1 MLSSMLSF
9 KFQSK
14 TWRSYNQRSFTQSHF
29 NLHSQQS
36 TIKNLYTDTLKLP
49 RTPFPLRQSDPIAD
63 EVQLRERTTKRLW
76 EWQNKQSD
84 RPVWTLHDGPPY
96 ANGPLH
102 MGHTLNKILKDIIN
116 RVKLLNGNRI
126 NYLPGFDCH
135 GLPLELKAVE
145 ALRDSSEINQS
156 DPITIRSLAR
166 QAADTGV
173 KLQTK
178 EFERLSILTDW
189 SKAWRTMDP
198 KYEIQQIRLFAKMLE
213 NDYIYRSS
221 KPVYFSPS
229 SGTALAEA
237 EIEYNEDHL
246 SLSVYATFDVVR
258 PSKRLAELLKD
269 HNSKSVKLVV
279 WTTTPWTLVAN
290 QAVALSSDD
299 LYSIVKDFRSSSS
312 DELLI
317 FATSR
322 LTVLQE
328 ILGSVETPLEV
339 VGELT
344 GHELSSTSYTHD
356 FTISELPTF
365 VAQHV
370 TMKSGSGLVHT
381 APSHGQDDFY
391 AYNSSMANHGPLK
404 YIDVVDDLGRFKI
417 DGEKTIWM
425 EQLNGKEVLYEGNRH
440 VITMLR
446 HQNRLLGEVIKI
458 RHKYPY
464 DWRTKKPVITKITPQ
479 WFISLEKIRPLALA
493 SLSQIQ
499 FHPERART
507 RLESFFHSRS
517 EWCISRQRPWGVPIP
532 VLYDMV
538 TNLPLLTTESILHIA
553 NVLEIK
559 GTDHWW
565 QGPVQDFI
573 PPGVE
578 GSFRKSTDTMDV
590 WLDSGM
596 SWLTLEDEK
605 ADLVLEGSD
614 QHRGWFQS
622 LLWTSIAC
630 QKDSSVA
637 VYRSVVTHGFI
648 LDKNGRKMSK
658 SLGNVIS
665 PMDVLDGN
673 LSVKRPRFGID
684 VLRWWASSV
693 DFTKDVSITF
703 DQLGCIS
710 ETCRK
715 LRSTARFLLG
725 NAFPDCSPAASDQI
739 SMKELG
745 LIERYALHV
754 VYEFYQA
761 VISAYNAMSF
771 NQVVQLITEF
781 RVNTLSAF
789 YFEVSKDTLYNDAEK
804 GADRQN
810 VVYVMSQI
818 LNVYRFALAPILP
831 HLAEEISLHMKTN
844 NKGSLEGFSIFCE
857 QWPAL
862 PESWQNPFVHEQMTR
877 LLCLR
882 TTLQAELELLR
893 KEKKITVASEVEVVF
908 DFSGCEASRTPVMAD
923 LIQHTDLLP
932 RLFGL
937 SDVSI
942 CKTFNAAETVV
953 NLASPAWRHV
963 IKSNTNSDESPFRL
977 VLLPA
982 WRSKCSRCWNYAAEN
997 EDELCMRCIEVLS
1010 STVPVSNV
1018 HAT

>member
-1 MLSSMLSF
+1 MLSF

-14 TWRSYNQRSFTQSHF
+14 SWRCYNQRSFNQSHI

-49 RTPFPLRQSDPIAD
+49 RTSFPLRQSDPISD

-76 EWQNKQSD
+76 DWQTKQSD
-84 RPVWTLHDGPPY
+84 RPLWTLHDGPPY

-116 RVKLLNGNRI
+116 RVKLLDGYRI
-126 NYLPGFDCH
+126 NYVPGFDCH

-145 ALRDSSEINQS
+145 ALRESSDIIQS

-166 QAADTGV
+166 KEADTGLQ
-173 KLQTK
+173 LQTK

-213 NDYIYRSS
+213 NDYIYRAS

-237 EIEYNEDHL
+237 EIEYNDDHR
-246 SLSVYATFDVVR
+246 SLSVYVTFDVVQ
-258 PSKRLAELLKD
+258 PSRRLAELLRD
-269 HNSKSVKLVV
+269 HQGKSLKLAV

-299 LYSIVKDFRSSSS
+299 HYSIVRDTRSSSAN
-312 DELLI
+312 DLLI

-322 LTVLQE
+322 LTVLKE
-328 ILGSVETPLEV
+328 ILGSVESPLEV

-344 GHELSSTSYTHD
+344 GHELSSTSYTHG
-356 FTISELPTF
+356 FTNCELPTF
-365 VAQHV
+365 IAKHV

-381 APSHGQDDFY
+381 APSHGQDDFH
-391 AYNSSMANHGPLK
+391 AYNSFMANNGLLK
-404 YIDVVDDLGRFKI
+404 YIDVVDDLGRFKV
-417 DGEKTIWM
+417 DGEKTKWM
-425 EQLNGKEVLYEGNRH
+425 DELNGKEVLYDGNRH

-446 HQNRLLGEVIKI
+446 QQNRLLGEVIKI
-458 RHKYPY
+458 RHRYPY

-493 SLSQIQ
+493 SLSQVR

-507 RLESFFHSRS
+507 RLESFLHSRS

-532 VLYDMV
+532 VIYDAA
-538 TNLPLLTTESILHIA
+538 TNLPLLTTESVTHIA
-553 NVLEIK
+553 NVLEAK

-573 PPGVE
+573 PPGVK

-596 SWLTLEDEK
+596 SWLTLKDRK

-630 QKDSSVA
+630 QKDSSIA
-637 VYRSVVTHGFI
+637 IYQSVVTHGFI

-665 PMDVLDGN
+665 PMDVLDGDVA
-673 LSVKRPRFGID
+673 VKRPRFGID

-703 DQLGCIS
+703 DQLGYIS

-715 LRSTARFLLG
+715 LRSSARFLLG
-725 NAFPDCSPAASDQI
+725 NAFPDGTPAASDEIGIKQ
-739 SMKELG
+739 LG
-745 LIERYALHV
+745 FIERYALHTL
-754 VYEFYQA
+754 YEFYRA
-761 VISAYNAMSF
+761 LIAAFNAMSF

-804 GADRQN
+804 GVDRQN

-844 NKGSLEGFSIFCE
+844 NKDSVDGFSIFCE
-857 QWPAL
+857 KWPAL
-862 PESWQNPFVHEQMTR
+862 PESWKNPHVHDQMTR
-877 LLCLR
+877 LLSLR
-882 TTLQAELELLR
+882 TTLQAELESLR

-908 DFSGCEASRTPVMAD
+908 DFSDCEASQSPIMSD
-923 LIQHTDLLP
+923 LIEHTDLLP

-937 SDVSI
+937 SDVSV

-953 NLASPAWRHV
+953 NLASPAWRHEV
-963 IKSNTNSDESPFRL
+963 KSNSDSGVSAFRM

-982 WRSKCSRCWNYAAEN
+982 WRSKCSRCWNFVAEN
-997 EDELCMRCIEVLS
+997 EDELCIRCIDVLS
-1010 STVPVSNV
+1010 STIPVCNV
-1018 HAT
+1018 HTS

>member
-1 MLSSMLSF
+1 
-9 KFQSK
+9 
-14 TWRSYNQRSFTQSHF
+14 
-29 NLHSQQS
+29 
-36 TIKNLYTDTLKLP
+36 KNLYTDTLKLP
-49 RTPFPLRQSDPIAD
+49 RTSFPLRQSDPISD

-76 EWQNKQSD
+76 DWQKKQSD

-116 RVKLLNGNRI
+116 RVKLLDGYRI
-126 NYLPGFDCH
+126 NYVPGFDCH

-145 ALRDSSEINQS
+145 ALRESSELNQS
-156 DPITIRSLAR
+156 DPIVIRSLAR

-173 KLQTK
+173 QLQTK

-237 EIEYNEDHL
+237 EIEYNEDHR
-246 SLSVYATFDVVR
+246 SLSVYTTFDVVR

-269 HNSKSVKLVV
+269 HELKSVKLVV

-290 QAVALSSDD
+290 QAVALSSHDQ
-299 LYSIVKDFRSSSS
+299 YSIVKDTRSSSS
-312 DELLI
+312 NELLI

-322 LTVLQE
+322 LPVLQE
-328 ILGSVETPLEV
+328 ILGGVESPLEV

-344 GHELSSTSYTHD
+344 GGELSSTSYTHD
-356 FTISELPTF
+356 FTNCELPTF
-365 VAQHV
+365 VAKHV

-381 APSHGQDDFY
+381 APSHGQDDFH
-391 AYNSSMANHGPLK
+391 AYNSFMTDHLSLR

-417 DGEKTIWM
+417 DGETTEWM
-425 EQLNGKEVLYEGNRH
+425 DQLKGKEVLYDGNRH

-446 HQNRLLGEVIKI
+446 QQNRLLGEVIKI

-493 SLSQIQ
+493 SLSKVR

-507 RLESFFHSRS
+507 RLESFLHSRS

-532 VLYDMV
+532 VLYDV
-538 TNLPLLTTESILHIA
+538 ATNLPLLTAESILHIA
-553 NVLEIK
+553 HVLEVK

-578 GSFRKSTDTMDV
+578 GSFKKSTDTMDV

-596 SWLTLEDEK
+596 SWLTLKDQK
-605 ADLVLEGSD
+605 ANLVLEGSD

-630 QKDSSVA
+630 HSSES
-637 VYRSVVTHGFI
+637 VYQSVVTHGFI

-673 LSVKRPRFGID
+673 MVQYFKSSLSNPCYDRSADSKLSSLSVWEPAIEHGTHQLVKRPRFGID

-703 DQLGCIS
+703 DQLGYIS

-725 NAFPDCSPAASDQI
+725 NTFPDGTIYFATHIQ
-739 SMKELG
+739 
-745 LIERYALHV
+745 IERYTLHA
-754 VYEFYQA
+754 VYEFYHA
-761 VISAYNAMSF
+761 IISAYNVMSF

-781 RVNTLSAF
+781 RGNTLSAF
-789 YFEVSKDTLYNDAEK
+789 YFEVSKDTLYNDADK
-804 GADRQN
+804 SVDRQN

-844 NKGSLEGFSIFCE
+844 NEESVEGFSIFCE
-857 QWPAL
+857 QWP
-862 PESWQNPFVHEQMTR
+862 PESWQNPLVQEQMTR
-877 LLCLR
+877 LLTLR
-882 TTLQAELELLR
+882 TALQSELELLR
-893 KEKKITVASEVEVVF
+893 KEKKITVASEVEAVF
-908 DFSGCEASRTPVMAD
+908 DLSSCEASKTPVMSD
-923 LIQHTDLLP
+923 LIEHTDLLP

-942 CKTFNAAETVV
+942 CKSFNAAETVV
-953 NLASPAWRHV
+953 NLASPAWRHEV
-963 IKSNTNSDESPFRL
+963 TSTSNSVRM

-982 WRSKCSRCWNYAAEN
+982 WRSKCSRCWNYVAEN
-997 EDELCMRCIEVLS
+997 EDELCIRCIEVLS
-1010 STVPVSNV
+1010 STIPVSDV
-1018 HAT
+1018 HAS